1 MPSTREFFLM
11 EARDCLARLNAL
23 LGAADDALVPAAELH
38 RVARTLRGSAQMARE
53 TRVQN
58 VAHALEVAGRSLVQG
73 ALAWGRELRN
83 ALQATLADLAA
94 LIEAGEDE
102 ARLGERAAAAVERW
116 ERLGLELPSL
126 PDAPPARAAAEG
138 GPARPAG
145 PAPAAS
151 GAPAEDLPVEVVNF
165 FRTEAGALLDRI
177 DRLAGGRA
185 RGAADR
191 LGTARRELKETVL
204 ALRDLAGTFGFAHSA
219 AAAER
224 LLEAVEQERPAVG
237 LLADLRRLVAGEVP
251 GQPTPLAPRAASAAA
266 TAAAA
271 APGRSPQPRPAADI
285 VPIED
290 LLYRGEAALRRA
302 LELRPAIERA
312 VGADPAAREAV
323 EELFDLIRLGLP

>member
-11 EARDCLARLNAL
+11 EARECLARLNAL
-23 LGAADDALVPAAELH
+23 LGSADDALVPAAELH

-58 VAHALEVAGRSLVQG
+58 VAHAVEIAGRSLVQG
-73 ALAWGRELRN
+73 ALAWGRDLRN
-83 ALQATLADLAA
+83 ALEATLADLAI
-94 LIEAGEDE
+94 LVEAGEDE
-102 ARLGERAAAAVERW
+102 ARLEERAAAAVERW
-116 ERLGLELPSL
+116 ERLGLELPPL

-138 GPARPAG
+138 GRARPPG
-145 PAPAAS
+145 PSPAPGAAQS
-151 GAPAEDLPVEVVNF
+151 EDLPVEVVNF
-165 FRTEAGALLDRI
+165 FRGEAGALVDRI
-177 DRLAGGRA
+177 ERLAGGRA
-185 RGAADR
+185 RSTADR
-191 LGTARRELKETVL
+191 QGTLRRELKDTVV

-224 LLEAVEQERPAVG
+224 LLEAIEQERPAVG
-237 LLADLRRLVAGEVP
+237 LLADVRRLVTSEVP
-251 GQPTPLAPRAASAAA
+251 GQPSSLAPRAN
-266 TAAAA
+266 AAA
-271 APGRSPQPRPAADI
+271 APGRTPEPRPAADI